1 MASIAISTWALH
13 RRISVDG
20 LPLIELPAEVAAH
33 GYDAIELCHFHL
45 PETSD
50 EYLGALRKALQE
62 SGVRLQSLL
71 IDDGDVSD
79 EDKSAESESW
89 ISDQVKIAARLG
101 AERAR
106 VIAGKQPYSQE
117 AFDRAQQALT
127 RLANQAE
134 SSGVRLTTENWYPL
148 LSTPEAVL
156 AMLDALQGKLG
167 LCGDFGN
174 WPTPLKYETLPH
186 ILHRAETMHA
196 KCEFLEGVAVDR
208 DDYDRCLSIA
218 KDANFGGTYVFVN
231 GGPNTGTVA
240 EEWNAV
246 DATRDALLDFLGRA

>member
-13 RRISVDG
+13 RRITVDG
-20 LPLIELPAEVAAH
+20 LPLIELPAEVAQH

-45 PETSD
+45 PETSE
-50 EYLGALRKALQE
+50 EYLQAFLEALLK

-71 IDDGDVSD
+71 IDDGDLSD
-79 EDKSAESESW
+79 EEKSAEWEAW
-89 ISDQVKIAARLG
+89 ISSQIDIAAKLG

-106 VIAGKQPYSQE
+106 VIAGKQSYSDE
-117 AFDRAQQALT
+117 TFERAKGALI
-127 RLANQAE
+127 RLASKAE

-148 LSTPEAVL
+148 LSTPETVL
-156 AMLDALQGKLG
+156 TMLDALEGKLG

-196 KCEFLEGVAVDR
+196 KCEFLDGVSIDR
-208 DDYDRCLSIA
+208 EDYDRCLGIA
-218 KDANFGGTYVFVN
+218 IDAGFHGTYVFVN
-231 GGPNTGTVA
+231 GGPNRGVVA
-240 EEWNAV
+240 EEWEAV

>member
-13 RRISVDG
+13 RRITVDG
-20 LPLIELPAEVAAH
+20 LPLIELPAEVAQR

-45 PETSD
+45 PETTD
-50 EYLGALRKALQE
+50 DYLAEFRSALRA

-71 IDDGDVSD
+71 IDDGDLSD
-79 EDKSAESESW
+79 ETKSAEAEAW
-89 ISDQVKIAARLG
+89 ISDQIGIAAKLG

-106 VIAGKQPYSQE
+106 VIAGKQPYSDA
-117 AFDRAQQALT
+117 AFKRAQGSLA
-127 RLANQAE
+127 RLAEQAE

-174 WPTPLKYETLPH
+174 WPTPQKYETLPH

-196 KCEFLEGVAVDR
+196 KCEFLDGVTIDR
-208 DDYDRCLSIA
+208 QDYDRCLTIA
-218 KDANFGGTYVFVN
+218 KEANFTGTYVFVN
-231 GGPNTGTVA
+231 GGPARGTVA
-240 EEWNAV
+240 EEWEAV
-246 DATRDALLDFLGRA
+246 DATRDALFDFLGGA